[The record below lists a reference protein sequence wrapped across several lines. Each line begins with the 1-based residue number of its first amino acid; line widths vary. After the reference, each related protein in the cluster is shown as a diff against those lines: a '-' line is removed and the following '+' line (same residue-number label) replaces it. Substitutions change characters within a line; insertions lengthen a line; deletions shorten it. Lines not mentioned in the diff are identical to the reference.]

1 MYSETRQE
9 FASWMDSYL
18 RKRCPELEQPL
29 LAAIDAFDDIQ
40 SGGPSDKHHLKP
52 LVDAASSDRIPLYE
66 NATNLLGRLALTQPS
81 AQDAISE
88 MAKGSQAHIRFNAL
102 LCVSESA
109 PGSFGRAIVSN
120 ALLDPSSRVRE
131 KAADWASRCS
141 MKELVPELREALQ
154 HEPSEKVRLCLEYSL
169 KTLG

>member
-1 MYSETRQE
+1 MDSETRQE

-18 RKRCPELEQPL
+18 RKCCPELERPL

-40 SGGPSDKHHLKP
+40 SGGPSDKHNLKP
-52 LVDAASSDRIPLYE
+52 LVDAASSDRVPLYE
-66 NATNLLGRLALTQPS
+66 NATNLLGRLALTQPC
-81 AQDAISE
+81 ARDAIAE
-88 MAKGSQAHIRFNAL
+88 MTKDSQAHVRFNAV

-141 MKELVPELREALQ
+141 MKDLVTELREALNR
-154 HEPSEKVRLCLEYSL
+154 EPSEKVRRCLEYSIKAL
-169 KTLG
+169 R